1 MWILLILAI
10 VGLIYLYKKKT
21 ENKVDLKTRGY
32 TYASESYLSGT
43 PLEDLEFISDG
54 QKGEFDEGIRDFIY
68 DMKKKQT
75 FVQ

>member
-1 MWILLILAI
+1 MWILFILTII
-10 VGLIYLYKKKT
+10 VAVIYYYSKKVEDK
-21 ENKVDLKTRGY
+21 KDLKIRGHE
-32 TYASESYLSGT
+32 YASDSYLSGT

-75 FVQ
+75 VL